1 MQKATK
7 RTGGKYILAGVAP
20 WRTSTVCALPKPSS
34 VVEAINLLLGR
45 QKALGLDLAD
55 LAY

>member
-7 RTGGKYILAGVAP
+7 RTGGKYVLAGVAP
-20 WRTSTVCALPKPSS
+20 WRTSPVCALPKPSS
-34 VVEAINLLLGR
+34 VVKAINLLLRR
-45 QKALGLDLAD
+45 QKALGLDPAD